1 MYTVYNLFMD
11 IKIERTP
18 LRDQIY
24 HHIREKIISGSL
36 PPGEKIKDTDFVE
49 DLGIS
54 RTPMRE
60 VLLRLVSEGFL
71 INHIGRGFEVAFL
84 DKREIEETYP
94 IIGTLE
100 SLALRSSYPAKKKQ
114 LEDLEKVLLK
124 MEEKNLSPLDYLAMD
139 EQWHDLL
146 LRGCNNHKLLKILK
160 QLKNTMKRYEFAYT
174 RSSENIEESVES
186 HRLILQILKTGDQ
199 HQAADALIQHW
210 NLSITGLLKR
220 INLQKND

>member
-1 MYTVYNLFMD
+1 MD

-36 PPGEKIKDTDFVE
+36 SPGEKIKDTDFVG

-60 VLLRLVSEGFL
+60 VLLRLVNEGFL
-71 INHIGRGFEVAFL
+71 INHIGRGFEVAYL

-100 SLALRSSYPAKKKQ
+100 SLALRSSSPFKKKQ
-114 LEDLEKVLLK
+114 LEDLEKVLVK
-124 MEEKNLSPLDYLAMD
+124 MKKKNLSPLDFLALD

-146 LRGCNNHKLLKILK
+146 LRGCNNRRLLKTLK
-160 QLKNTMKRYEFAYT
+160 QLKNTMKRYESAYVH
-174 RSSENIEESVES
+174 SSASIEESVES
-186 HRLILQILKTGDQ
+186 HRAILQTLKTGDQ
-199 HQAADALIQHW
+199 HQAADELAKHW
-210 NLSITGLLKR
+210 NLSTTVLLKR
-220 INLQKND
+220 IN

>member
-1 MYTVYNLFMD
+1 MD

-36 PPGEKIKDTDFVE
+36 SPGEKIKDTDFVE

-71 INHIGRGFEVAFL
+71 INHIGRGFEVTSL
-84 DKREIEETYP
+84 DKHEIEETYP

-100 SLALRSSYPAKKKQ
+100 SLVLKSSPSVKKKQ

-124 MEEKNLSPLDYLAMD
+124 MEKKNLSPSDYLVLD

-146 LRGCNNHKLLKILK
+146 LNGCNNHKLLKILK
-160 QLKNTMKRYEFAYT
+160 QLKNTMKRYESAFVH
-174 RSSENIEESVES
+174 SSASIKESVKS
-186 HRLILQILKTGDQ
+186 HHGILQTLKKGNKQ
-199 HQAADALIQHW
+199 QAADALIQHW
-210 NLSITGLLKR
+210 NLSISVLLKR
-220 INLQKND
+220 INLEKND